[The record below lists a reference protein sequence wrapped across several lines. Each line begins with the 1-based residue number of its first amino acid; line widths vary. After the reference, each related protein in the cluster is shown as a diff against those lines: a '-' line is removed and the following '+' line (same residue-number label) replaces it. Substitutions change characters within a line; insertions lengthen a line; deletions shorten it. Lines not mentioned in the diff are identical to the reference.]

1 MKGKH
6 KLQSRWNSLPYVVVE
21 KLPDLPAYRVKPE
34 SGMGKLRTLH
44 RDNILAIGEL
54 VRIPDDEQDDPL
66 PVTRRVTRT
75 QRKSLSH
82 RSQFETT
89 RQSLS

>member
-1 MKGKH
+1 M
-6 KLQSRWNSLPYVVVE
+6 VVE